1 MLRVEYMEKS
11 KHLQEQL
18 NELKTEI
25 ESLKLKER
33 ETPLDIIHNQ
43 NTEQGTSKQ
52 SNFKKVAISLAT
64 CMVYPQHTHCNTC
77 SLCFLL
83 NYLIHSRF
91 SSFMPHLCTLMFP
104 QLNIRYYF
112 SNFSLW
118 LRDKNLSASSPY
130 CDLSNPGV
138 IN

>member
-52 SNFKKVAISLAT
+52 SNFKKVFFSAHASSCACI
-64 CMVYPQHTHCNTC
+64 VKYW
-77 SLCFLL
+77 LL
-83 NYLIHSRF
+83 NE
-91 SSFMPHLCTLMFP
+91 
-104 QLNIRYYF
+104 
-112 SNFSLW
+112 
-118 LRDKNLSASSPY
+118 
-130 CDLSNPGV
+130 DLVYSCCVTG
-138 IN
+138 

>member
-43 NTEQGTSKQ
+43 NTEEGTSKH
-52 SNFKKVAISLAT
+52 SNFKKVVIILPT
-64 CMVYPQHTHCNTC
+64 CIVDTNTHCGTC
-77 SLCFLL
+77 
-83 NYLIHSRF
+83 H
-91 SSFMPHLCTLMFP
+91 
-104 QLNIRYYF
+104 
-112 SNFSLW
+112 
-118 LRDKNLSASSPY
+118 
-130 CDLSNPGV
+130 
-138 IN
+138 